1 MDDYT
6 AALTDKLF
14 SAAGNQWA
22 GLETLA
28 NQALSSGIDKYQ
40 KKDYEGAAKEFK
52 RAFGLSPYSN
62 FAYEATKYT
71 AMSYQAAGQ
80 TEKAISTYKQAI
92 KVNSTDDRL
101 QLDLGNLFFGEKRYG
116 DAIDAYEQAVRLYD
130 DSTNRFS
137 LGQAYLKTGRYSDA
151 ENQFEKIVRRG
162 GLESRNGFYG
172 LGLTYRAQKKYD
184 AAIAQ
189 FERAISKDRDF
200 TSAYSEMG
208 YTYADAGNMD
218 MAEKIR
224 DGLAHKNPAEAETL
238 NNYIGKMTKPQIV
251 FAYADSSFKYYLK
264 PKSQLSALD
273 EYLGNASAS
282 KTFAIKF
289 QFNKEMGRDE
299 VENIFNWTI
308 KRSTESAPGM
318 RYNNGLSVPSTEVNV
333 PIYPTDVYYDENGLT
348 ATLRFDIAQNDS
360 ADGTLDPSHLVFT
373 YSGRDADGNQMDPKH
388 DQFMGFSG
396 SF

>member
-162 GLESRNGFYG
+162 GL
-172 LGLTYRAQKKYD
+172 Q
-184 AAIAQ
+184 
-189 FERAISKDRDF
+189 
-200 TSAYSEMG
+200 
-208 YTYADAGNMD
+208 
-218 MAEKIR
+218 
-224 DGLAHKNPAEAETL
+224 
-238 NNYIGKMTKPQIV
+238 
-251 FAYADSSFKYYLK
+251 
-264 PKSQLSALD
+264 
-273 EYLGNASAS
+273 
-282 KTFAIKF
+282 
-289 QFNKEMGRDE
+289 
-299 VENIFNWTI
+299 
-308 KRSTESAPGM
+308 
-318 RYNNGLSVPSTEVNV
+318 
-333 PIYPTDVYYDENGLT
+333 
-348 ATLRFDIAQNDS
+348 
-360 ADGTLDPSHLVFT
+360 
-373 YSGRDADGNQMDPKH
+373 SG
-388 DQFMGFSG
+388 
-396 SF
+396 